1 MLAIS
6 RLGPQ
11 RAISRRRS
19 PHLGKLRPSRLTEET
34 IMATYGLPRTEITQI
49 VRNELA
55 NYPSD
60 LQKLVEAG
68 LEGVLSAIADGVA
81 KAIDQNNRRMAQQ
94 ILTEVK
100 RGRLI

>member
-1 MLAIS
+1 
-6 RLGPQ
+6 
-11 RAISRRRS
+11 
-19 PHLGKLRPSRLTEET
+19 
-34 IMATYGLPRTEITQI
+34 MATYGLPRTEITQI

-55 NYPSD
+55 NHPSD
-60 LQKLVEAG
+60 LQKLRDAG

-100 RGRLI
+100 RRELIPNTRP